1 MGKENYF
8 FVKSNHNVEL
18 NSSDTELHEINVDDI
33 NYLALFATTLEPLPE
48 VTEFNGYAAALED
61 YYLKNSD
68 MHSDCYHNL
77 VASSDG
83 KMFLCTTIQL
93 VLLEKQFRT
102 SGLNENNLQSYAKCI
117 KDYQHQI
124 EFNQSMYMKDI
135 NNNLNTIRKA

>member
-1 MGKENYF
+1 MEKENYF

-48 VTEFNGYAAALED
+48 VTEFYGYAAALED

-68 MHSDCYHNL
+68 IHSDCYHNL

-102 SGLNENNLQSYAKCI
+102 SGLNENNLRSYAKCI

-124 EFNQSMYMKDI
+124 EFNQSMYMEDI